1 MGTLTKPVLDGAL
14 LDAGSFYGGRVLCV
28 PRAQSQRGR
37 VGRVQSAGVGWGGWR
52 GEGNSSGRSE
62 HCPRGSRLLFPLGS
76 GSLLGCQEYNLGWDS
91 CYFLVWAYHLQDE
104 GIGLAQPSPVC
115 YLRSLTGVLEGE
127 APRASPTFQTI
138 AGSTPVLHLLRLPW
152 PAKPGVSLLGGEGLA
167 AYNAH
172 RCCFVLTRSS
182 GGSC

>member
-1 MGTLTKPVLDGAL
+1 MCPEPRVK
-14 LDAGSFYGGRVLCV
+14 GGGWDRCRV
-28 PRAQSQRGR
+28 R
-37 VGRVQSAGVGWGGWR
+37 GVGVGEWL

-115 YLRSLTGVLEGE
+115 YLRSLTGILEGE
-127 APRASPTFQTI
+127 APRASPTFQAI
-138 AGSTPVLHLLRLPW
+138 AASTPVLHLLRLPW
-152 PAKPGVSLLGGEGLA
+152 PAKPGVSLPGGEGLA